1 MSAFNGFSTNKTTSD
16 VKNFFESNSLVSK
29 FVFLLLVIF
38 IFILLLRLGIILI
51 SKIFI
56 TTSGSPHLIN
66 GMIDAR
72 QQTLAISQN
81 PNESGSKTVYRSINA
96 SDGIEFTWSVWIFIN
111 ELQYN
116 AGQFKHIFHKGNFPN
131 GSPGS
136 GQTVPN
142 GLAYPNNAPGLYI
155 APNTNE
161 LLLIMNTFNDIVEE
175 ITIPDIPLNK
185 WLSVIIRCQNTTLD
199 VYINGTISRSLE
211 LSGVPKQNYGDV
223 YVALHGGFDGYIS
236 NLWYYDHALGTA
248 AIQRLVRSGASTSI
262 SFSDTS
268 NVSVNIP
275 DYLSLKWYFAGSD
288 NLYNS

>member
-1 MSAFNGFSTNKTTSD
+1 MSAFNGFSTNKVTSD
-16 VKNFFESNSLVSK
+16 IKNFFESNSLVSK
-29 FVFLLLVIF
+29 FVFLLLIIF

-66 GMIDAR
+66 GMIDAK

-81 PNESGSKTVYRSINA
+81 PNVNGSTTIYRSINA
-96 SDGIEFTWSVWIFIN
+96 TDGIEFTWSVWIFIN

-116 AGQFKHIFHKGNFPN
+116 AGQYKHIFHKGNFPN
-131 GSPGS
+131 GSPGA
-136 GQTVPN
+136 GNTVEN
-142 GLAYPNNAPGLYI
+142 GLIYPNNAPGLYI

-161 LLLIMNTFNDIVEE
+161 LLLIMNTFNNINEE

-185 WLSVIIRCQNTTLD
+185 WISVIIRCQNTILD

-223 YVALHGGFDGYIS
+223 YVGLNGGFDGYIS
-236 NLWYYDHALGTA
+236 NLWYYDYALGTA
-248 AIQRLVRSGASTSI
+248 AIQNLVQAGASTK
-262 SFSDTS
+262 TANNS
-268 NVSVNIP
+268 NLNQTKP
-275 DYLSLKWYFAGSD
+275 DYFSLKWYFTGSD
-288 NLYNS
+288 NMYNP